1 MVTNFTEWRALKDN
15 FNMTGLA
22 DDSIFTFNLP
32 EKYQEKLK
40 YETTGVSVHV
50 EPRETI
56 CIPFKY
62 VELNFPVDAVG
73 KRTIHV
79 SVELN

>member
-1 MVTNFTEWRALKDN
+1 
-15 FNMTGLA
+15 MTGLA

-40 YETTGVSVHV
+40 CETTGVSVHV

-56 CIPFKY
+56 YIPFKY
-62 VELNFPVDAVG
+62 VELNFPVDAVA

-79 SVELN
+79 SCELN